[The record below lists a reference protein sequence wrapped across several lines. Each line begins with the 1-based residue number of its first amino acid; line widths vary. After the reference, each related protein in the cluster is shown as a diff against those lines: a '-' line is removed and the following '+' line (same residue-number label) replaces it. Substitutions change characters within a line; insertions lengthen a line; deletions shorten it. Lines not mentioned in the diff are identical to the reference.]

1 MKTFAKVLAER
12 PETPKR
18 IVLIE
23 VILCDSSIYWRYGC
37 ESTVYLYKHEC
48 EYVKHSQCT
57 TSDERSALI
66 NNLALNFQL
75 KLISYELL

>member
-1 MKTFAKVLAER
+1 MKTFAKVLVER
-12 PETPKR
+12 PEPSKR

-23 VILCDSSIYWRYGC
+23 VILCDSSIYWRYSC

-48 EYVKHSQCT
+48 EYVKYSGCI
-57 TSDERSALI
+57 TSDETFALI
-66 NNLALNFQL
+66 NNLARDFQL